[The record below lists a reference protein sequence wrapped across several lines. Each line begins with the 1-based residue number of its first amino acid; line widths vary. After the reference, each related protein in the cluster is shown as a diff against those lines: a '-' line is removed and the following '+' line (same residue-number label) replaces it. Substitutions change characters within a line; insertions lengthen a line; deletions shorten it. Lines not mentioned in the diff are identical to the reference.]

1 VFTNN
6 FEPRKSFTLSGNLP
20 EQVHLTDQSK
30 LLSLPL
36 SEAITI
42 AAQAVGEVLSGR
54 SLTEVLDQLEAH
66 ERPIVQSLS
75 FDALRKWVRSH
86 ELIREFIPKPPP
98 SEVEH
103 LLSVAIA
110 LFLQGNEEGNH
121 YAAHTIVDQAV
132 KACSEYDKTMYAKGL
147 VNAVLRKVSLTVQK
161 SEGENL
167 YPPDPIPMFVPA
179 WWRANLKQNYPKQW
193 QSILFDQAKRAPLIL
208 RVNPKQY
215 TRDEYQA
222 LLSESGISSLAVD
235 ELAGVQLPAALF
247 LSKPVPVGE
256 LPGFYTGA
264 VSVQD
269 AGAQLAALLLNPQ
282 PGERI
287 LDACAAPGGKT
298 AHLLELADCKMVAL
312 ELDQQRLGKIGG
324 NLDRLRLQ
332 TGDIHI
338 LQGDASKAGWWDGLA
353 FDKILLDAPCSAS
366 GIVARHPDI
375 PFLRR
380 AADIQ
385 SLQQK
390 QRAILNQAW
399 KMLKPGGLMLYVTCS
414 IFPEEGEEQALWF
427 AAEHGNAL
435 RLDAPGQ
442 ILPSALNDGFYY
454 TLFKKNGP

>member
-1 VFTNN
+1 MF
-6 FEPRKSFTLSGNLP
+6 SGNHP
-20 EQVHLTDQSK
+20 EQTHLTDQNK
-30 LLSLPL
+30 LRSLPL

-86 ELIREFIPKPPP
+86 ELIKEFIPKPPP
-98 SEVEH
+98 PEVDH

-161 SEGENL
+161 SEGENQ
-167 YPPDPIPMFVPA
+167 YPPDPIPMYAPS
-179 WWRANLKQNYPKQW
+179 WWRANLKRNYPKQW

-208 RVNPKQY
+208 RVNQKQY
-215 TRDEYQA
+215 TRSEYQA
-222 LLSESGISSLAVD
+222 LLSESGISSTVV
-235 ELAGVQLPAALF
+235 EEVAGVQLPAALL

-282 PGERI
+282 PGEQV

-298 AHLLELADCKMVAL
+298 AHLLELADCKMIAL
-312 ELDQQRLGKIGG
+312 ELDQERLGKIGG

-332 TGDIHI
+332 ADDIRI

-380 AADIQ
+380 EADIK
-385 SLQQK
+385 SLQEK

-399 KMLKPGGLMLYVTCS
+399 KMLKPEGLMLYVTCS

-427 AAEHGNAL
+427 AAEHSNAL

-442 ILPSALNDGFYY
+442 ILPSAVNDGFYY
-454 TLFKKNGP
+454 ALFKKNGP

>member
-1 VFTNN
+1 
-6 FEPRKSFTLSGNLP
+6 
-20 EQVHLTDQSK
+20 LTDQNK
-30 LLSLPL
+30 LRSLPL

-86 ELIREFIPKPPP
+86 ELIKEFIPKPPP
-98 SEVEH
+98 PEVDH

-161 SEGENL
+161 SEGENQ
-167 YPPDPIPMFVPA
+167 YPPDPIPMYAPS
-179 WWRANLKQNYPKQW
+179 WWRANLKRNYPKQW

-208 RVNPKQY
+208 RVNQKQY
-215 TRDEYQA
+215 TRSEYQA
-222 LLSESGISSLAVD
+222 LLSESGISSTAV
-235 ELAGVQLPAALF
+235 EEVAGVQLPAALL

-282 PGERI
+282 PGEQV

-298 AHLLELADCKMVAL
+298 AHLLELADCKMIAL

-332 TGDIHI
+332 ADDIRI
-338 LQGDASKAGWWDGLA
+338 LQGDASKSGWWDGLA

-380 AADIQ
+380 EADIQ
-385 SLQQK
+385 SLQEK

-399 KMLKPGGLMLYVTCS
+399 KMLKPEGLMLYVTCS

-427 AAEHGNAL
+427 AAEHSNAL

-442 ILPSALNDGFYY
+442 ILPSAVNDGFFYA
-454 TLFKKNGP
+454 LFKKNGP

>member
-1 VFTNN
+1 
-6 FEPRKSFTLSGNLP
+6 
-20 EQVHLTDQSK
+20 LTDPVK
-30 LLSLPL
+30 LRSLPL

-54 SLTEVLDQLEAH
+54 SLTEVLDELEPH

-86 ELIREFIPKPPP
+86 ELMKEFIPKAPPP
-98 SEVEH
+98 EVEH

-110 LFLQGNEEGNH
+110 LFLQGEEGGNH

-132 KACSEYDKTMYAKGL
+132 QACSQYDKTMYAKGL
-147 VNAVLRKVSLTVQK
+147 VNAVLRKVSLLVQK
-161 SEGENL
+161 SEGENQ
-167 YPPDPIPMFVPA
+167 YPPDPIPMFAPA
-179 WWRANLKQNYPKQW
+179 WWRANLKRNYPKQW
-193 QSILFDQAKRAPLIL
+193 QSILFAQVKRAPLIL
-208 RVNPKQY
+208 RVNQKQHS
-215 TRDEYQA
+215 RAEYQA
-222 LLSESGISSLAVD
+222 LLSDIGIASIAVD
-235 ELAGVQLPAALF
+235 EVAGVQLPSAL
-247 LSKPVPVGE
+247 LVAKPVPVGE

-269 AGAQLAALLLNPQ
+269 AGAQLAAVLLNPL
-282 PGERI
+282 PGDLV
-287 LDACAAPGGKT
+287 LDACAAPGGKS
-298 AHLLELADCKMVAL
+298 AHLLELADCKLLAL
-312 ELDQQRLGKIGG
+312 ELDQERLGKIGG

-332 TGDIHI
+332 SDAVRI
-338 LQGDASKAGWWDGLA
+338 LKGDASKAGWWDGIA

-380 AADIQ
+380 EADIK

-399 KMLKPGGLMLYVTCS
+399 KMLKPEGLMLYVTCS
-414 IFPEEGEEQALWF
+414 IFPEEGEEQAIWF
-427 AAEHGNAL
+427 AAEHSNAL

-442 ILPSALNDGFYY
+442 ILPTEVNDGFYY
-454 TLFKKNGP
+454 ALFKKNGP